1 MDFAFVVLK
10 ICRYFWYF
18 SGEPPTCPMVF
29 FRSDWA
35 GFYLPRISRISWS
48 DIHVLLGH
56 VTSNLSMHSLI
67 RDEDLRVPDWSSK
80 QIDTCFYP
88 NILRHNQNRIGEI
101 WACAAVNHSKKKIK
115 ILYSQV
121 STRIGL
127 VKMNAFLLEYWIF
140 YLLDQWNSLSSN
152 FTFLIQE
159 YESEDSSG
167 AKKTPKHLP
176 SQMTMSDKELI
187 TLDHF

>member
-1 MDFAFVVLK
+1 MLGQTKVRSSPSCCLPSVTNHKNPTFSLEWPSINSFKLYILFAEMDFAFVVLK

-48 DIHVLLGH
+48 DIHVLFGH

-121 STRIGL
+121 
-127 VKMNAFLLEYWIF
+127 F
-140 YLLDQWNSLSSN
+140 
-152 FTFLIQE
+152 
-159 YESEDSSG
+159 
-167 AKKTPKHLP
+167 
-176 SQMTMSDKELI
+176 
-187 TLDHF
+187 